1 MVGIIMKTMSFF
13 EFKHHYYK
21 NYSRGTVRM
30 GQLFILVFMK
40 GDTSKYN
47 YLWNEEDD
55 TLAEDLIYRLIF
67 SWNWDS
73 MSMRILNEELL

>member
-1 MVGIIMKTMSFF
+1 MKTMSFF

-21 NYSRGTVRM
+21 NYSRGTVRL

-47 YLWNEEDD
+47 ILWNEKDD
-55 TLAEDLIYRLIF
+55 NSAEEMIYQFIMDNNWDMMSLRVLNEDLL
-67 SWNWDS
+67 
-73 MSMRILNEELL
+73 

>member
-1 MVGIIMKTMSFF
+1 MKTMSFF

-47 YLWNEEDD
+47 YLWNEGDD
-55 TLAEDLIYRLIF
+55 NLAEEIIYQFIIDN
-67 SWNWDS
+67 NWDM
-73 MSMRILNEELL
+73 MSLRVLNEDLL

>member
-1 MVGIIMKTMSFF
+1 MSFL

-47 YLWNEEDD
+47 YLWNEVDD
-55 TLAEDLIYRLIF
+55 NLAEEVIYQFIMDN
-67 SWNWDS
+67 NWDM
-73 MSMRILNEELL
+73 MSMRLLNEELL

>member
-1 MVGIIMKTMSFF
+1 MKTISFF

-40 GDTSKYN
+40 GNTSKYN

-55 TLAEDLIYRLIF
+55 NLAEETIYQFIIDN
-67 SWNWDS
+67 NWDM
-73 MSMRILNEELL
+73 MSLRLLNEELL

>member
-1 MVGIIMKTMSFF
+1 MKTMSFF

-40 GDTSKYN
+40 GDTSKYD
-47 YLWNEEDD
+47 YLWNERDD
-55 TLAEDLIYRLIF
+55 NSAEEMIYQFIMDT
-67 SWNWDS
+67 NWDM
-73 MSMRILNEELL
+73 MSMRVLNEDLL

>member
-1 MVGIIMKTMSFF
+1 MKTMSFF

-21 NYSRGTVRM
+21 NYSRGTVRL

-47 YLWNEEDD
+47 VLWDEMDDNSAEEM
-55 TLAEDLIYRLIF
+55 IYQFIMDNGWDMMSLRL
-67 SWNWDS
+67 
-73 MSMRILNEELL
+73 LNEELL